1 MQTHN
6 SIGYAGN
13 VEILHDGKW
22 GSVCDDEWDYLE
34 ANVVCRQLG
43 FDGAI
48 KPTANGHFGQAR
60 SEIFSIHFNRYFSKE
75 IKKRENILNV
85 VAYEMIA
92 ILPFL
97 KPLIIVN
104 GII

>member
-60 SEIFSIHFNRYFSKE
+60 SEILPFRFIQYSGK
-75 IKKRENILNV
+75 IKKGNV
-85 VAYEMIA
+85 KY
-92 ILPFL
+92 
-97 KPLIIVN
+97 
-104 GII
+104 

>member
-1 MQTHN
+1 MQAHN

-48 KPTANGHFGQAR
+48 KPTTNSHFGQAR
-60 SEIFSIHFNRYFSKE
+60 SEIILSLRTSQYF
-75 IKKRENILNV
+75 I
-85 VAYEMIA
+85 
-92 ILPFL
+92 
-97 KPLIIVN
+97 PLIRADAR
-104 GII
+104 